1 MKKYCRYCG
10 KKMSD
15 PRDNFCYACRKPG
28 RPVDFF
34 YRYAKKVDMDEDEI
48 DMIRMCG
55 EFLSLGALI
64 FGSGL
69 ASVLIFCLVINA
81 VGAKEDH
88 VSDIFLAVMF
98 LILAVLLI
106 YAVFGIGL
114 LWLDKRFVN
123 REWKI
128 TVIMLFV
135 GLFRSRRDGIAIISA
150 ALTHNK
156 KVKQEN
162 LLRIALMHLANGE
175 KPAEKAVETNQPLS
189 NWVCRFCGYENPS
202 SRMEC
207 KSCGKIK

>member
-48 DMIRMCG
+48 DLICEYG
-55 EFLSLGALI
+55 ETIFLGALI
-64 FGSGL
+64 LGSMV
-69 ASVLIFCLVINA
+69 AIALIISLVFNA
-81 VGAKEDH
+81 VGAEKDH
-88 VSDIFLAVMF
+88 VSVGLLAVMSV
-98 LILAVLLI
+98 ILAVLLI
-106 YAVFGIGL
+106 YAVIGIGL
-114 LWLDKRFVN
+114 LRLDKRFVN

-135 GLFRSRRDGIAIISA
+135 GLFRSRRGGPEIISA
-150 ALTHNK
+150 AMTHNK
-156 KVKQEN
+156 KKAREN
-162 LLRIALMHLANGE
+162 LLRAALMRLASGE
-175 KPAEKAVETNQPLS
+175 KTAETASKTDQPLS
-189 NWVCRFCGYENPS
+189 DWMCRFCGYKNPS